1 MKDLL
6 NRIKHHEGFRKS
18 VYQCTEGFDTIGY
31 GFAIK
36 DLNLEEDVCDLIL
49 ERKVNKLRLDVKKK
63 FDWYCNM
70 PTPIKDI
77 VIEMCYQ
84 MGVNGFSKF
93 KKTIKLLSQEKFY
106 EASFEMLDSKWA
118 VQTPGRAKQLSTKV
132 RRVDEGKR

>member
-1 MKDLL
+1 MSLLGDIKKNEGYISTVYKDSLG
-6 NRIKHHEGFRKS
+6 I
-18 VYQCTEGFDTIGY
+18 DTIGY